1 MKTFLL
7 PLLAGAAA
15 GLLTG
20 AGVGGGTA
28 LLLWLTGP
36 GGFSQ
41 PQAQGINL
49 LYYLACAP
57 VALVQ
62 HKRSGLFR
70 WDAARPAILA
80 GLPAAGAMAF
90 FAGGLPQSLLRRLF
104 GGACIL
110 LGLYEL
116 LRKDRAGE

>member
-1 MKTFLL
+1 MTDLLL

-15 GLLTG
+15 GVLTG

-57 VALVQ
+57 VSLVQ
-62 HKRSGLFR
+62 HRRSGLFR
-70 WDAARPAILA
+70 WDAARPAILPGLCAA
-80 GLPAAGAMAF
+80 GLCALL
-90 FAGGLPQSLLRRLF
+90 AGGLPRSLLRRLF

-116 LRKDRAGE
+116 LRREKAGK

>member
-57 VALVQ
+57 AALVQ

-80 GLPAAGAMAF
+80 GLPAAGEKTSRMPPRRANWPGPSTMA
-90 FAGGLPQSLLRRLF
+90 Q
-104 GGACIL
+104 
-110 LGLYEL
+110 
-116 LRKDRAGE
+116 RA